1 MNVRKCVQHWVAGLI
16 LVCSGLLLTG
26 CKTGSSQQYSDLPG
40 TTAAET
46 TNAAPVPPVVSG
58 TDMFRPGDTMTIT
71 FTDTPDTKAPMT
83 QQVREDGT
91 ITLLENQTFVVTN
104 KTRGPLEQEIRAR
117 YVPKIYLRLTVSIT
131 PMSQFFYVGGEVK
144 APQRQL
150 YTGPITVLKA
160 IQSCGDFTDFANK
173 KQVSLVRN
181 DGRTLTVNCVKA
193 IKNPTLDLPVYPG
206 DKIHVPRSVF

>member
-1 MNVRKCVQHWVAGLI
+1 
-16 LVCSGLLLTG
+16 
-26 CKTGSSQQYSDLPG
+26 
-40 TTAAET
+40 
-46 TNAAPVPPVVSG
+46 
-58 TDMFRPGDTMTIT
+58 MTIT
-71 FTDTPDTKAPMT
+71 FTDLPEQKQPMT

-104 KTRGPLEQEIRAR
+104 KTRGALEQEIRAR
-117 YVPKIYLRLTVSIT
+117 YVPNIYRRLTVSIT

-173 KQVSLVRN
+173 KNVKLIRN

-193 IKNPTLDLPVYPG
+193 ISNPTLDLPVYPG
-206 DKIHVPRSVF
+206 DKIHVPRRFL